1 MKHLIFIL
9 LFVGIL
15 MGNPGGSYYYG
26 NNARSLSLSSAVVAN
41 QYQTFQS
48 FSNPALLS
56 QCKNTNYGLSYFMMS
71 QDRSIQTFYFSR
83 GLLGNAGVSI
93 AILRTIIGEFMGKDS
108 FNNETRELS
117 ASDYYGLLSFGLGD
131 NNKNGIGL
139 SMRIHYSNLYVNELH
154 TDKHTGSSIT
164 VDLGGVFSI
173 YPQWQIGVKVQNA
186 INRYL
191 TWDVDLG
198 DGLSHTYDE
207 EYPFMLIVGSSLDIY
222 NIGNLMV
229 QKDFYFS
236 DPKKYT
242 IYHHFFRFGYEHFIS
257 EKFKLRL
264 GLQER
269 NNFHFGFGYTFN
281 LTEKLPLV
289 LDYSLDLGSENEGI
303 SHLFS
308 WSFNLE

>member
-1 MKHLIFIL
+1 MKHLILIL
-9 LFVGIL
+9 LFSGIL
-15 MGNPGGSYYYG
+15 MGTPGSSYYYG
-26 NNARSLSLSSAVVAN
+26 NNARALSLSSAVVAN

-83 GLLGNAGVSI
+83 ELPGNAGVSVS
-93 AILRTIIGEFMGKDS
+93 ILRTVIGEFMGKDS

-154 TDKHTGSSIT
+154 IDKHTGSSIT
-164 VDLGGVFSI
+164 VDLGGIFSI
-173 YPQWQIGVKVQNA
+173 YPHWQVGVKVQNA

-191 TWDVDLG
+191 TWDINLG

-236 DPKKYT
+236 DFEKRET
-242 IYHHFFRFGYEHFIS
+242 YHQFFRFGYEHFIS
-257 EKFKLRL
+257 KTFKLRL
-264 GLQER
+264 GLQAR
-269 NNFHFGFGYTFN
+269 NNFHFGFGYAFN
-281 LTEKLPLV
+281 LTKTLPLV
-289 LDYSLDLGSENEGI
+289 LDYSLDLGSENEGV

-308 WSFNLE
+308 WSFNLK

>member
-1 MKHLIFIL
+1 MKCFNFIL
-9 LFVGIL
+9 FFIGIL
-15 MGNPGGSYYYG
+15 IGNPGSSYYYG

-56 QCKNTNYGLSYFMMS
+56 QCKNTNYGLSYFIMS

-83 GLLGNAGVSI
+83 GLAGNAGVSI
-93 AILRTIIGEFMGKDS
+93 AILRTTIGEFMGKDS

-131 NNKNGIGL
+131 NKKNGIGL
-139 SMRIHYSNLYVNELH
+139 SMRVHYSNLYVNELH
-154 TDKHTGSSIT
+154 SDKHTGSSIT

-173 YPQWQIGVKVQNA
+173 YPYWQIGIKAQNA
-186 INRYL
+186 INRSL
-191 TWDVDLG
+191 TWDINLG

-207 EYPFMLIVGSSLDIY
+207 EYPFMLVIGSSLDIY
-222 NIGNLMV
+222 NTGNLMV

-236 DPKKYT
+236 EFEKRET
-242 IYHHFFRFGYEHFIS
+242 YHQFFRFGYEHFIS
-257 EKFKLRL
+257 KKFKLRF
-264 GLQER
+264 GLQEK
-269 NNFHFGFGYTFN
+269 NNFHFGFGYAFSII
-281 LTEKLPLV
+281 EKLPLV